1 MDSMFGAISIIILGC
16 GIYSLYAYLQMKKD
30 GHINEVLL
38 LGKNYTERMCKDKEA
53 YMQKAVPAVLILGI
67 VCTIYGAIDAIHFF
81 VTPIK
86 MLDLIAMAVFFVV
99 LVWFMVY
106 TTKLKN
112 KYF

>member
-1 MDSMFGAISIIILGC
+1 MDDMFGAISILILCC
-16 GIYSLYAYLQMKKD
+16 GIYCLYAYFKMKKD

-38 LGKNYTERMCKDKEA
+38 LGKNFTENQCKDKDA
-53 YMQKAVPAVLILGI
+53 YMKKAVPAVLIFGI
-67 VCTIYGAIDAIHFF
+67 MTTLYGVIDAIHFY

-86 MLDLIAMAVFFVV
+86 TIDMVAMAVFFVV
-99 LVWFMVY
+99 LVWFMVT